1 MKRKIFNED
10 HELFRD
16 QFRKFLDK
24 EVVPNIEQWDKDGI
38 VSREVWLK
46 AGENGFLCP
55 WLPDEY
61 GGSGADFIYSVVITE
76 ETARTGDT
84 GFAIGMHN
92 DIVVPYIWHFGTD
105 EQKKRYL
112 PKCTTGEYI
121 TAIVMTEPDTGS
133 DLQAIR
139 TTAEKDG
146 DHYIINGQKTFI
158 SNGILN
164 NLAVVAVKTDTKIKP
179 AYKGISLFLV
189 EGDNP
194 GYKRGRNLDKMGM
207 HAQDTAE
214 LIFEDCRVPKSALL
228 GGEGNGFMV
237 LTKELQQERLMI
249 AIGAVARMHRVLA
262 LTKEYINER
271 KAFGRPIASFQNSRF
286 KMAEMYTIAE
296 TSQVFIDRLIEEH
309 MVGQDVVVET
319 SMAKYFICEGL
330 KTIVDECLQLFGG
343 YGYMEEYPICKAYRD
358 ARVMTIFGGS
368 SQIMKEIISKALL
381 K

>member
-1 MKRKIFNED
+1 LKRKIFNED